1 MRMTGTSSV
10 AKTSNNYIN
19 GLLYGVKWA
28 GPITFSFTDAASDY
42 ETGYANG
49 EPLANFA
56 PVSTADMQAM
66 RAILLGTSKAGAGAA
81 VGMQGM
87 GVAQFTLLQTSDAG
101 SNGADIRIGQSSKPS
116 TAYAY
121 TPGLDAGGDVW
132 LGTAYAGTSNDYRNP
147 ILGNYAHLTLAHELG
162 HALGLKHAQE
172 AGGVANTA
180 VPADR
185 DDLEFTIM
193 SYRAYIGAST
203 TAGYGFEQFGAP
215 QSFMML
221 DIAALQQMYGANY
234 GYRATDTTY
243 RWNALTGELSVDG
256 IGQGQPGANRIFET
270 LWDGGGRDT
279 FDLSNYG
286 GGVTVDLTPGGWS
299 TLSVTQLSYLGAGH
313 YARANVFNAMLF
325 NGDLRSLIEDAIG
338 GTGNDTLTG
347 NQGDNHLW
355 GGGGNDSLVGGAGA
369 DTLEGGAGTN
379 TMLGGLGDDTYIIC
393 SAGDVVREDAGA
405 GFDRVIATVSQ
416 VLAANVE
423 ELVLAGSDAINGT
436 GNALTN
442 RLTGNAAA
450 NRLDGGGGADTLA
463 GGGGD
468 DTYIV
473 GATGVLVVEA
483 VNAGTDVVQASV
495 SYVLTDNVENLIL
508 TGTGALNGT
517 GNALANILSGN
528 AGANLLFGGAGND
541 WLIGNAG
548 NDTLDGGIGSNTL
561 EGGQGND
568 TYIVSSATDLLRE
581 DAGAGID
588 SVQAGVGFTL
598 SNNIEMLVL
607 TGTGNIDGSGNAL
620 ANSLTGNAG
629 ANRLSGGEGND
640 TLLGNAGDDTLDGG
654 TGADGMTGG
663 LGNDCYVVD
672 ALGDVVVEAAGAGTD
687 LVLSSIALTLG
698 ANLENLTL
706 TGVGAL
712 NGTGNALAN
721 LLTGNAGSNLLNG
734 GDGADTLAGGGGD
747 DTLCGGMGTDV
758 LTGGVGCDIFRF
770 ASRLEGQDRITDF
783 TSGIDH
789 LEFSAAGFGGGLVA
803 GINLLTT
810 GHLSINAT
818 GTAVGLLAQ
827 FVYSTVSHLL
837 SWDSNG
843 ATAGGALVLAQLQD
857 GSSLVASDF
866 QVIA

>member
-1 MRMTGTSSV
+1 MTGTSSV
-10 AKTSNNYIN
+10 GKTSNKYID
-19 GLLYGVKWA
+19 GLLHGAKWA
-28 GPITFSFTDAASDY
+28 GPVTFSFTDAASDY
-42 ETGYANG
+42 EFDYANG

-56 PVSTADMQAM
+56 QVSTADMQAM
-66 RAILLGTSKAGAGAA
+66 RAILLSASKAGAGAA
-81 VGMQGM
+81 LGMQGM
-87 GVAQFTLLQTSDAG
+87 GVGQFTLLQVTDAG
-101 SNGADIRIGQSSKPS
+101 SNGADIRIGQSSKPG

-121 TPGLDAGGDVW
+121 TPGLGTGGDVW

-162 HALGLKHAQE
+162 HALGLKHSHE
-172 AGGVANTA
+172 AGGAANTA

-185 DDLEFTIM
+185 DGLEFTIM
-193 SYRAYIGAST
+193 SYRAYIGASA
-203 TAGYGFEQFGAP
+203 TAGFGFEQFGAP

-234 GYRATDTTY
+234 GYRAADTTY

-256 IGQGQPGANRIFET
+256 IGQGQPGANRVLET

-279 FDLSNYG
+279 FDLSNYS

-299 TLSVTQLSYLGAGH
+299 TLSAAQLSYLGAGH
-313 YARANVFNAMLF
+313 YARANVSNAMLF
-325 NGDLRSLIEDAIG
+325 NGDLRSLIEDAVG
-338 GTGNDTLTG
+338 GAGNDSLAG

-355 GGGGNDSLVGGAGA
+355 GGSGNDSLSGGAGA
-369 DTLEGGAGTN
+369 DTLEGGAGVN
-379 TMLGGLGDDTYIIC
+379 ALFGGLGDDTFIIGV
-393 SAGDVVREDAGA
+393 AGDVVREDAGA
-405 GFDRVIATVSQ
+405 GADRVISTVSQ

-423 ELVLAGSDAINGT
+423 ELILAGSDAINGT
-436 GNALTN
+436 GNALAN

-468 DTYIV
+468 DIYIV
-473 GATGVLVVEA
+473 GVIGVLVVEA
-483 VNAGTDVVQASV
+483 ADAGTDMVQASV
-495 SYVLTDNVENLIL
+495 SHMLGDNVENLTL
-508 TGTGALNGT
+508 TGTCALKGT
-517 GNALANILSGN
+517 GNALANVITGN
-528 AGANLLFGGAGND
+528 AGANLLAGGAGND

-568 TYIVSSATDLLRE
+568 TYIVSGATDLLRE
-581 DAGAGID
+581 DAGAGVD
-588 SVQAGVGFTL
+588 SVQASVSVTL
-598 SNNIEMLVL
+598 STDIETLTL
-607 TGTGNIDGSGNAL
+607 TGTANIDGGGNAL
-620 ANSLTGNAG
+620 ANTLTGNAG
-629 ANRLSGGEGND
+629 ANRLSGREGND
-640 TLLGNAGDDTLDGG
+640 ALLGNAGDDTLDGG
-654 TGADGMTGG
+654 TGIDSMTGG

-672 ALGDVVVEAAGAGTD
+672 ALGDVLIEAAGAGTD

-706 TGVGAL
+706 TGDGVL

-721 LLTGNAGSNLLNG
+721 LITGNAGSNLLSG
-734 GDGADTLAGGGGD
+734 GGGSDTLAGDGGN
-747 DTLCGGMGTDV
+747 DTLYGGLGTDI
-758 LTGGVGCDIFRF
+758 LTGGEGCDTFRF
-770 ASRLEGQDRITDF
+770 TSRLEGQDRITDF
-783 TSGIDH
+783 ITGTDH
-789 LEFSAAGFGGGLVA
+789 LEFSATGFSGGLVV

-827 FVYSTVSHLL
+827 FVYGTVSHLL

-843 ATAGGALVLAQLQD
+843 AIAGSALVLVQLQD
-857 GSSLVASDF
+857 GSSLVARDF
-866 QVIA
+866 QVFA